1 MKSIFLTSGPAFT
14 YKNEKG
20 NIVANKLENKEL
32 VECLKNEI
40 ENYNNVLLVCS
51 SPDGYDK
58 TDKYS
63 EGIVKSL
70 SLSGLKFKMSDV
82 LDSRNA
88 LFSRSL
94 ILNSDLVIFMGGD
107 PLDQITFFNDIEM
120 KDILKRYKGV
130 LIGISAGTMNMASK
144 VYYSKDE
151 NIEKTVYYKG
161 LGLTNINVEPHFNV
175 NDEVRINEIL
185 LKDSI
190 KQPFIALPDESF
202 IVIKKDETK
211 LCGDAYYFND
221 GKYQKVENLN
231 GVLENKND

>member
-1 MKSIFLTSGPAFT
+1 MKAIFLTSGPSFT

-20 NIVANKLENKEL
+20 NRVAIKLENKEL
-32 VECLKNEI
+32 VECLKKEI

-51 SPDGYDK
+51 SPDDYEK

-70 SLSGLKFKMSDV
+70 SLSGFKFKMSDV

-94 ILNSDLVIFMGGD
+94 VLNSDLVIFMGGD
-107 PLDQITFFNDIEM
+107 SLDQITFFNDIEM

-130 LIGISAGTMNMASK
+130 LLGISAGTMNMADK
-144 VYYSKDE
+144 VYCSKDE
-151 NIEKTVYYKG
+151 NIEDTVYYKG

-175 NDEVRINEIL
+175 NDTTRINEIL

-190 KQPFIALPDESF
+190 KKPFIALPDESF
-202 IVIKKDETK
+202 IVITKEETK
-211 LCGDAYYFND
+211 LYGDAYYFNG
-221 GKYQKVENLN
+221 GKYEK
-231 GVLENKND
+231 LENINRLLESKND

>member
-1 MKSIFLTSGPAFT
+1 MKAIFLTSDPEFT
-14 YKNEKG
+14 YKKEKE
-20 NIVANKLENKEL
+20 NVIANKLENKEL

-40 ENYNNVLLVCS
+40 ENYNNLLLVCS
-51 SPDGYDK
+51 SPDNYDK

-63 EGIVKSL
+63 EQIVKSL
-70 SLSGLKFKMSDV
+70 SLSGFKFKMSDV

-130 LIGISAGTMNMASK
+130 LLGISAGTMNMAGK
-144 VYYSKDE
+144 VYYSKNE

-161 LGLTNINVEPHFNV
+161 LGLTNINVEPNFNV
-175 NDEVRINEIL
+175 NDEIRINEVL

-190 KQPFIALPDESF
+190 KQSFIALPDESF
-202 IVIKKDETK
+202 ITIKKEEIK
-211 LCGDAYYFND
+211 LYGDAYYFNA
-221 GKYQKVENLN
+221 GKYEKIDNLN
-231 GVLENKND
+231 KVLENKK

>member
-1 MKSIFLTSGPAFT
+1 MKAIFLTSGPAFT

-20 NIVANKLENKEL
+20 NIVPTKLENKEL

-40 ENYNNVLLVCS
+40 ENYNNILLVCS
-51 SPDGYDK
+51 SPDNYDK

-130 LIGISAGTMNMASK
+130 LLGISAGTMNMAGK
-144 VYYSKDE
+144 VYFSKDE
-151 NIEKTVYYKG
+151 SIEDTVYYKG
-161 LGLTNINVEPHFNV
+161 LGLTNINVEPHFDV

-185 LKDSI
+185 LRDSM

-202 IVIKKDETK
+202 IIIKKEETR
-211 LCGDAYYFND
+211 LYGDAYYFST
-221 GKYQKVENLN
+221 GKYEKIDNLN
-231 GVLENKND
+231 KVLGNNND